1 MGKYIGKETSRVE
14 GAAKVTGK
22 AKYAAEFPV
31 SNVAHGFLV
40 MSEIAKGA
48 ITKMD
53 ASEAEKQSGVI
64 KIISHEN
71 APKLAFTDKSDKDE
85 MAPEGKPFR
94 PFYTDKILFSNQ
106 PIALVVAETFEQ
118 ARFAANLVKVEYKEE
133 KHSTDLLENL
143 DRKKPVPPTDDKQKQ
158 QEKPRGNPEKA
169 FEDAKVKLE
178 AEYTIPFE
186 HHNPIE
192 PHAAIALWN
201 KDKLTIFD
209 KSQYVYNVRN
219 HLASI
224 FGIDEENVNVI
235 SLFVGGAFGSSLRPN
250 YYPMVAALAA
260 KEVNRP
266 VKLVYT
272 RRQMFTGHG
281 YRPFTW
287 QKVKLGADKKG
298 KLDSIIHITVN
309 NTSSFEEYNDSANH
323 FTRLLYACENVAT
336 PKRIVKTD
344 LATPFAMRA
353 PGAVSGMFALEC
365 ALDELAYKLE
375 IDPLE
380 LRLINYAEK
389 DPESGKPFSS
399 KELKKCY
406 SKAAE
411 KFGWKKRSPKPRSM
425 RDGKYLIG
433 MGMAS
438 GIWGGFQSAATVRI
452 VLKSNGTAIVQSASS
467 DMGPG
472 TYTVISMITAE
483 FLGLPIEKVKFELGD
498 TNLPKAPVH
507 GGSMTTA
514 SVGSAAKTACA
525 KIKEKLFDLLMENKS
540 EELSGVKIEDVSME
554 DGKLNISGKK
564 SSYSISGILKRNDL
578 TEIEVTHEE
587 KPSTERKK
595 YAIAAHGAQF
605 VEVKIDE
612 DLGIVNVT
620 RVVEATA
627 SGKIINPKAA
637 HSQEIGGVVW
647 GIGMALLEETHIDH
661 RYGRIT
667 NPQLADYH
675 VPSNA
680 DIHAIDTMFIDEEDK
695 IVNELGIKGMG
706 ELGMVGIPAA
716 IANAVFH
723 ATGKRIRD
731 LPITLDKLL

>member
-1 MGKYIGKETSRVE
+1 MKYIGKETSRVE

-22 AKYAAEFPV
+22 AKYVAEFAVP
-31 SNVAHGFLV
+31 NLAHGFLV
-40 MSEIAKGA
+40 LSDVAKGE
-48 ITKMD
+48 ITKID
-53 ASEAEKQSGVI
+53 TSEAEKQTGVI
-64 KIISHEN
+64 KIITHEN
-71 APKLAFTDKSDKDE
+71 APELAFNDKSDKDQL
-85 MAPEGKPFR
+85 APEGTPFR
-94 PFYTDKILFSNQ
+94 PFYTNKVLFNNQ

-118 ARFAANLVKVEYKEE
+118 ARFAASLVRADYAEE

-158 QEKPRGNPEKA
+158 QEKPRGNPDKA
-169 FEDAKVKLE
+169 FENAAVKLE
-178 AEYTIPFE
+178 AEYTIPVE
-186 HHNPIE
+186 HHNPME
-192 PHAAIALWN
+192 PHGATAFWSG
-201 KDKLTIFD
+201 DKLTIFD
-209 KSQYVYNVRN
+209 KSQFVYNVRG

-224 FGIDEENVNVI
+224 FGIDEDDVNVI

-250 YYPMVAALAA
+250 YYPLVAALAA
-260 KEVNRP
+260 RVVERP
-266 VKLVYT
+266 VKVILT

-323 FTRLLYACENVAT
+323 FTRLLYSCKNVDT

-344 LATPFAMRA
+344 MATPFAMRA

-365 ALDELAYKLE
+365 ALDELAYKLD

-406 SKAAE
+406 EMAAE
-411 KFGWKKRSPKPRSM
+411 KFGWKNRNPKPRSM

-433 MGMAS
+433 YGMAT

-452 VLKSNGTAIVQSASS
+452 VLKSDNTAIVQSASS

-472 TYTVISMITAE
+472 TYTVISMIAAE

-514 SVGSAAKTACA
+514 SVGSAAKTACGMIKDKLLKLA
-525 KIKEKLFDLLMENKS
+525 KNDKSSIFKDATAGDVVLEN
-540 EELSGVKIEDVSME
+540 
-554 DGKLNISGKK
+554 GKLQFESNAKK
-564 SSYSISGILKRNDL
+564 SIEISKILKQNDL
-578 TEIEVTHEE
+578 TEIEVKHEE
-587 KPSTERKK
+587 KPSDKRKK

-605 VEVKIDE
+605 VEVKVDE
-612 DLGIVNVT
+612 DLGIVKVT

-647 GIGMALLEETHIDH
+647 GIGMALTEETHIDH

-680 DIHAIDTMFIDEEDK
+680 DVHEIDTMFIDEEDK

-731 LPITLDKLL
+731 LPITPDKLL

>member
-1 MGKYIGKETSRVE
+1 MKYIGKETSRVD

-31 SNVAHGFLV
+31 NNVAHGFLV

-48 ITKMD
+48 IRKIDT
-53 ASEAEKQSGVI
+53 SEAGKQSGVI

-85 MAPEGKPFR
+85 LAPEGTPFR

-106 PIALVVAETFEQ
+106 PVALVVAETYEQ
-118 ARFAANLVKVEYKEE
+118 ARFAAHLVKVGYKQE

-143 DRKKPVPPTDDKQKQ
+143 DRTKPVPPDDDPKKQ

-169 FEDAKVKLE
+169 FEDAAVKLE
-178 AEYTIPFE
+178 AEYTIPVE

-192 PHAAIALWN
+192 PHGATAFWTG
-201 KDKLTIFD
+201 DKLTIFD
-209 KSQYVYNVRN
+209 KSQYVYNVRG

-224 FGIDEENVNVI
+224 FGVEEEKVSVI

-260 KEVNRP
+260 KEVGRP

-323 FTRLLYACENVAT
+323 FTRLLYACKNVDT
-336 PKRIVKTD
+336 PKRIVKMD
-344 LATPFAMRA
+344 MATPFAMRA
-353 PGAVSGMFALEC
+353 PGAVSGMFALES
-365 ALDELAYKLE
+365 AMDELAYKLE

-406 SKAAE
+406 SQAAE
-411 KFGWKKRSPKPRSM
+411 KFGWEKRDPKPRSM
-425 RDGKYLIG
+425 RDGKWLVGY
-433 MGMAS
+433 GMAS
-438 GIWGGFQSAATVRI
+438 GIWGGFQSPATVRV
-452 VLKSNGTAIVQSASS
+452 VLKADGTALVQSASS

-472 TYTVISMITAE
+472 TYTVITMIAAE

-514 SVGSAAKTACA
+514 SVGSAAQAACE
-525 KIKEKLFDLLMENKS
+525 KIKEKLLGLANKDKNSVFKDAKAENLIL
-540 EELSGVKIEDVSME
+540 EN
-554 DGKLNISGKK
+554 GKLKLKAGTKK
-564 SSYSISGILKRNDL
+564 SIAISKILKANDL
-578 TEIEVTHEE
+578 TEIEETHEE
-587 KPSTERKK
+587 KPSKERKK

-605 VEVKIDE
+605 VEVKVDE
-612 DLGIVNVT
+612 DLGIVKVT

-647 GIGMALLEETHIDH
+647 GIGMALTEETQIDH

-680 DIHAIDTMFIDEEDK
+680 DVHQIDTMFIDEEDK
-695 IVNELGIKGMG
+695 IVNDLGIKGMG

-723 ATGKRIRD
+723 ATGKRVRN
-731 LPITLDKLL
+731 LPITPDKLL

>member
-1 MGKYIGKETSRVE
+1 MKYIGKETSRVE

-22 AKYAAEFPV
+22 AKYVAEFSVP
-31 SNVAHGFLV
+31 NLAHGFLV
-40 MSEIAKGA
+40 LSDVAKGE
-48 ITKMD
+48 ITKID
-53 ASEAEKQSGVI
+53 TSDAEKQSGVI
-64 KIISHEN
+64 KIITHEN
-71 APKLAFTDKSDKDE
+71 APELVFNDKSDKDQL
-85 MAPEGKPFR
+85 APEGTPFR
-94 PFYTDKILFSNQ
+94 PFYTNKVLFNNQ

-118 ARFAANLVKVEYKEE
+118 ARFAASLVRADYAEE
-133 KHSTDLLENL
+133 RHSTDLLENL
-143 DRKKPVPPTDDKQKQ
+143 DCKKPVPPTDDKQKQ

-169 FEDAKVKLE
+169 FENAAVKLE
-178 AEYTIPFE
+178 AEYTIPVE

-192 PHAAIALWN
+192 PHGATAFWN
-201 KDKLTIFD
+201 DDKLTIFD
-209 KSQYVYNVRN
+209 KSQFVYNVRG
-219 HLASI
+219 HLASV

-250 YYPMVAALAA
+250 YYPLVAALAA
-260 KEVNRP
+260 RVVERP
-266 VKLVYT
+266 VKVILT

-287 QKVKLGADKKG
+287 QKVKLGADSKG

-323 FTRLLYACENVAT
+323 FSRLLYACENVDT

-365 ALDELAYKLE
+365 ALDELAYELE

-399 KELKKCY
+399 KELKACY
-406 SKAAE
+406 AKAAG
-411 KFGWKKRSPKPRSM
+411 KFGWKHRNPTPRAQ
-425 RDGKYLIG
+425 RDGKYLVG

-438 GIWGGFQSAATVRI
+438 GIWGGFQSAATVRV
-452 VLKSNGTAIVQSASS
+452 VLKNDGTAIVQSASS

-472 TYTVISMITAE
+472 TYTVISMIAAE
-483 FLGLPIEKVKFELGD
+483 FLGLPIEKVTFQLGD

-514 SVGSAAKTACA
+514 SVGSAAKTASGM
-525 KIKEKLFDLLMENKS
+525 IKEYLLKLARKDKNSIFKNATAGNVVLEN
-540 EELSGVKIEDVSME
+540 
-554 DGKLNISGKK
+554 GKLQFENDAKK
-564 SSYSISGILKRNDL
+564 SIEISKILKQNDL
-578 TEIEVTHEE
+578 IEIEVTHEE
-587 KPSTERKK
+587 KPSDERKK

-605 VEVKIDE
+605 VEVKVDE
-612 DLGIVNVT
+612 DLGIVKVT

-647 GIGMALLEETHIDH
+647 GIGMALTEETLIDH

-680 DIHAIDTMFIDEEDK
+680 DVLQIDTMFIDEEDK

-716 IANAVFH
+716 IANAVFN

-731 LPITLDKLL
+731 LPITPDKLL